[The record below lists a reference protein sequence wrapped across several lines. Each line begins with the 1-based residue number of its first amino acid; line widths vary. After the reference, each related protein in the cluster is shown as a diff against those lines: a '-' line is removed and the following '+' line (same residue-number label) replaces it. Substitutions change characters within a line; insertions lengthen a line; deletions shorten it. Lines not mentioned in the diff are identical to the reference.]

1 MLRQGRHPAVI
12 VRALGLA
19 LVLCALLAPA
29 ALADPP
35 PDGSTWSQAYIDES
49 DGTQLHA
56 DVLRPKNL
64 PASAK
69 TPVILSIGPYFNH
82 TGQTGATGPVEGT
95 PYDPITANGPSARFY
110 DYINGAKVF
119 ERGYTWVQ
127 VDLRGFGGSS
137 GCLDWAGPGEQA
149 DVVAAIEWAAK
160 QPWSTGKVGMYGK
173 SYDGVTGLIGLV
185 HQPPGLAAV
194 VSQEPVYDLYRYLYM
209 NRVRFVNSL
218 LTPALYDAIAGAAGS
233 PTGDDLAYNF
243 NSIND
248 TAKPGC
254 PAQNYAEQQDPNH
267 DSAYWKERDLISKAK
282 GKTTPLFMTQG
293 FIENNTKPDGAWD
306 FFNNVAGPKRAWF
319 GMWDHVRGN
328 DKDSSGRLLMGRAGW
343 FDETM
348 RFYDKYLK
356 GVKPAVTD
364 PTLAVESSDG
374 KWRAEQKWPPA
385 DAIDQATN
393 LKPGSYSDDSTNTGE
408 DADTSVGG
416 VGPFGE
422 GAWTFS
428 PPFQY
433 PVHLAGVPKITA
445 DLDFPAQDANFVA
458 DVYDVDAK
466 NNATL
471 ISRGAYLAP
480 SSGKIRFDLYG
491 DDWTM
496 PAGHRL
502 GVLLTGANQEWW
514 AHVPTGQQVTVKSA
528 KITLPFLGCA
538 RSSFIQGAPSVK
550 LESYMKNAPFAVD
563 DATIKANTVASFGL
577 PAAQGDC
584 TKQEIAGG
592 GPKKHCI
599 DRRSFKFSLHARP
612 GDRVV
617 KVRAYVNGRLVVKRS
632 GRNLRS
638 LTLKKL
644 PLGKF
649 RVKIITR
656 TKQGHTT
663 RSVRTYKGCRKSRPH
678 VTHPS

>member
-1 MLRQGRHPAVI
+1 MLWQGRHLA
-12 VRALGLA
+12 ALLA
-19 LVLCALLAPA
+19 LVLYALCASA
-29 ALADPP
+29 AFADPP
-35 PDGSTWSQAYIDES
+35 PPGSDWSQSYIHES
-49 DGTQLHA
+49 DGTDLHA
-56 DVLRPKNL
+56 DVLRPKGL
-64 PASAK
+64 KDADK
-69 TPVILSIGPYFNH
+69 TPVILTIGPYFNH
-82 TGQTGATGPVEGT
+82 TGQTGPSGPVEDT
-95 PYDPITANGPSARFY
+95 PYDPLTANGPSARFY

-119 ERGYTWVQ
+119 QHGYTWVQ
-127 VDLRGFGGSS
+127 VDLRGFGGST

-149 DVVAAIEWAAK
+149 DVVAAIDWAAK

-209 NRVRFVNSL
+209 NRVRFINSL
-218 LTPALYDAIAGAAGS
+218 LTPALYDAIAGTPGS
-233 PTGDDLAYNF
+233 VTGDTLAYNI
-243 NSIND
+243 NSLTD

-254 PAQNYAEQQDPNH
+254 PAVNYSDQQDPNH

-328 DKDSSGRLLMGRAGW
+328 DTDDKGRLKMGRKGW

-356 GVKPAVTD
+356 GIAPKVKD

-374 KWRAEQKWPPA
+374 KWRAESRWPPP
-385 DAIDQATN
+385 DSLNQTTN
-393 LKPGSYSDDSTNTGE
+393 LKSGSYSDDSTNNGE
-408 DADTSVGG
+408 DADTNVGG

-422 GAWTFS
+422 GVWTFS

-433 PVHLAGVPKITA
+433 TVHLAGVPHITA
-445 DLDFPAQDANFVA
+445 DLDFPGQDANFVA

-471 ISRGAYLAP
+471 ISRGTYLAP
-480 SSGKIRFDLYG
+480 SSGKIGFDLYG
-491 DDWTM
+491 NDWTM

-502 GVLLTGANQEWW
+502 GVLLTGANSEWW
-514 AHVPTGQQVTVKSA
+514 LHTPTGQQVTVKSA
-528 KITLPFLGCA
+528 QISLPFLGC
-538 RSSFIQGAPSVK
+538 RRTSFIQGDPSVK
-550 LESYMKNAPFAVD
+550 LESYLKHAPFAVD
-563 DATIKANTVASFGL
+563 DATVKDATSTGFGL
-577 PAAQGDC
+577 PADAGIC
-584 TKQEIAGG
+584 SKKELAGG
-592 GPKKHCI
+592 GPAGHGCL
-599 DRRSFKFSLHARP
+599 DRRKFTFRLHARH

-617 KVRAYVNGRLVVKRS
+617 KVRAYVNGRLAVKRS
-632 GRNLRS
+632 GHNLRT

-649 RVKIITR
+649 TVKILTR
-656 TKQGHTT
+656 TAQGHTT

-678 VTHPS
+678 VTHG